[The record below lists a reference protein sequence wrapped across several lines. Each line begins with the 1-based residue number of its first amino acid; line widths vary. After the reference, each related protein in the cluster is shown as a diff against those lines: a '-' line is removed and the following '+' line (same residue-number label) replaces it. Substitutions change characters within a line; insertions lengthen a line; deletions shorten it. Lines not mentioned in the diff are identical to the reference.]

1 MVFTSTP
8 PVGTRV
14 AATLA
19 GVTVLLLC
27 GCAGVTPW
35 VMAPGQRLEI
45 ADKATARPG
54 GAFEVT
60 HLLAGATEIQPVIVD
75 LPPLAKWPR
84 YLRSSGPLY
93 GLVQLSP
100 YVGQFGAPADAG
112 RADSGMGY
120 GAVLGYRVPLSGAN
134 TLGFELI
141 YETSSHNNEA
151 SGVDASA
158 TRIVA
163 GLRASFKMDER
174 MVPFIVA
181 GVGQYSLKFDTL
193 DPKFNLSG
201 LGVMLGAGLNISP
214 SPRFSFRVEVA
225 LHLWD
230 AAEESGNGGLAETL
244 AVALGTA
251 FSF

>member
-1 MVFTSTP
+1 
-8 PVGTRV
+8 V
-14 AATLA
+14 AA
-19 GVTVLLLC
+19 VTALLLS
-27 GCAGVTPW
+27 GCAGVSSGVNVPEH
-35 VMAPGQRLEI
+35 RLRI
-45 ADKATARPG
+45 AEEAVARPS
-54 GAFEVT
+54 ASFKIT

-112 RADSGMGY
+112 RADAGMGF
-120 GAVLGYRVPLSGAN
+120 GAVFGYRVPLSGAK
-134 TLGFELI
+134 TLGFELM
-141 YETSSHNNEA
+141 YEASSHNNEA
-151 SGVDASA
+151 SGVDANA

-163 GLRASFKMDER
+163 GLRANFKMDER
-174 MVPFIVA
+174 TVPFVVA
-181 GVGQYSLKFDTL
+181 GVGQYSLEFEGL

-201 LGVMLGAGLNISP
+201 LGVMFGGGVNISP
-214 SPRFSFRVEVA
+214 SPRFSFRAEVA

-230 AAEESGNGGLAETL
+230 AAEESGNGGLAGTL
-244 AVALGTA
+244 AVMLGTA